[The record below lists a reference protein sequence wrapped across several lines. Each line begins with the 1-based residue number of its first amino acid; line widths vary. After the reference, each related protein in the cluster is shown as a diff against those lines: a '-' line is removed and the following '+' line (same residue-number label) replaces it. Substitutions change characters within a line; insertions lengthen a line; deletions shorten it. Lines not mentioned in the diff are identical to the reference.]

1 VRICFKAEEI
11 HGKSVASDCWL
22 ECPIGA
28 FRSYGLP
35 LISGQLSSIAIL
47 DVQVG
52 LTKVCETRACC
63 RTQLDEHL

>member
-1 VRICFKAEEI
+1 MRICFKAEEL
-11 HGKSVASDCWL
+11 HDKSVASDCWL

-47 DVQVG
+47 DVQV
-52 LTKVCETRACC
+52 
-63 RTQLDEHL
+63 